1 MNIMLVSVTER
12 IKEIGLRMAIGATPA
27 CILWQFILE
36 AVVLSTVGGAI
47 GVALGVGAAKVIGR
61 VLSAMYVAVQLAP
74 TITLFTSSSAIWRGG
89 VESAAAN
96 VPRETRN
103 AVTASQPTKVLPSSV
118 GNTALPRTDAFLLRS

>member
-1 MNIMLVSVTER
+1 M
-12 IKEIGLRMAIGATPA
+12 
-27 CILWQFILE
+27 
-36 AVVLSTVGGAI
+36 
-47 GVALGVGAAKVIGR
+47 GAAKVIGR